1 MTIDMENY
9 EKKEVIKNF
18 ESSEK
23 DVVKCSQ
30 HGKLHGFVHFS
41 KKQLNEKRTVTLSGW
56 VHFKF
61 CSYNMQHLL
70 LTKIQLFSDT
80 YILIL

>member
-1 MTIDMENY
+1 MNSEMENY

-18 ESSEK
+18 KVADK

-41 KKQLNEKRTVTLSGW
+41 KKQLNEKRTVTISGKLCRKL
-56 VHFKF
+56 FEIIIDLIIF
-61 CSYNMQHLL
+61 FIIDLTLL
-70 LTKIQLFSDT
+70 DDEV
-80 YILIL
+80 